1 MDRRDFFKTGIA
13 AGVLTALAPGQ
24 STGTPFAQTSEK
36 SAKPRQEFASDVV
49 IIGGGLGGC
58 AAALAALRN
67 GLSVVMTEETDW
79 IGGQLT
85 AQAVPPDEHRWIE
98 THGATALYQ
107 DFRKAVRRYYV
118 DHYPLTDDAKKRKN
132 LNPGDGWVSRLCH
145 EPRIALAVLGQYL
158 MPYLSSGRLTLL
170 LECKAIRATVSD
182 DLVRSVVVKNRNTQ
196 ATIELTAPYFLD
208 ATELGDLLPMTGTEF
223 RTGAE
228 AKSETGELHA
238 AEVADPNDQQ
248 CFTVCFAM
256 DYVKDANHVID
267 KPQNYDFWKDYVPE
281 LKPSSNRPMLSFPSH
296 IGFSPEVESLEGK
309 TWNYWSYRRVINR
322 KNFLPGTYVG
332 DVTIV
337 NWGEN
342 DYHFGNL
349 VGAEGD
355 FEKHFNAAKQLSLSL
370 LYWLQTAAPRPNGG
384 EGWPGLR
391 LRKDVVGTEDG
402 LAKYPYIRESRR
414 IEAVFT
420 VLEQHVGKANRKIIT
435 GKDEEFGADFHDSV
449 GVGYY
454 PIDLHAST
462 GGKNSIGA
470 EALRFQIPLGALL
483 PKRMKNLIPANKN
496 IGTTHVTN
504 GCYRLHPVEW
514 GIGEA
519 AGMAV
524 VFALQKKT
532 IPHAIREKE
541 ALLADFQN
549 LIRSQGVETHWRPD

>member
-1 MDRRDFFKTGIA
+1 MAG
-13 AGVLTALAPGQ
+13 GVLAAVSGHLSIPAFTKTL
-24 STGTPFAQTSEK
+24 TE
-36 SAKPRQEFASDVV
+36 SAKAGREFAADVV

-67 GLSVVMTEETDW
+67 GHSVVMTEETDW

-98 THGATALYQ
+98 THGATGLYQ
-107 DFRKAVRRYYV
+107 DFRRGVRRYYV
-118 DHYPLTDDAKKRKN
+118 DHYPLTNEAKTRQN

-145 EPRIALAVLGQYL
+145 EPRVALAVLEQL
-158 MPYLSSGRLTLL
+158 LLPYLSFGRLTLL
-170 LECKAIRATVSD
+170 LEYRAINA
-182 DLVRSVVVKNRNTQ
+182 SVTGDRVDSIVVKNLNTG
-196 ATIELTAPYFLD
+196 ATVELTAPYFLD

-238 AEVADPNDQQ
+238 ADVADPNDQQ

-256 DYVKDANHVID
+256 DYDKGGNHVID
-267 KPQNYDFWKDYVPE
+267 KPQNYAFWRDFVPD
-281 LKPSSNRPMLSFPSH
+281 LTPSSNRPMLSFPSH
-296 IGFSPEVESLEGK
+296 IGFSPEVEYLEDEK
-309 TWNYWSYRRVINR
+309 WNYWTYRRIINR
-322 KNFLPGTYVG
+322 KNFLPDTYVG

-342 DYHFGNL
+342 DYHLGNL

-355 FEKHFNAAKQLSLSL
+355 FEKHFNAAKQLSLAL
-370 LYWLQTAAPRPNGG
+370 LYWLQTEAPRPDDG

-391 LRKDVVGTEDG
+391 LRKDVLDTEDG

-414 IEAVFT
+414 IEAIFT
-420 VLEQHVGKANRKIIT
+420 VLEQHVGKANREKIT
-435 GKDEEFGADFHDSV
+435 GKEEEFAADFHDTV

-470 EALRFQIPLGALL
+470 DALRFQIPLGALL
-483 PKRMKNLIPANKN
+483 PKRIKNLIPANKN

-519 AGMAV
+519 AGMVV

-532 IPHAIREKE
+532 IPHAVREKE
-541 ALLADFQN
+541 TLLADFQN
-549 LIRSQGVETHWRPD
+549 LIRSQGIETHWPDSQ